1 MLNTKQINF
10 NGNLVQEATVFFI
23 IKEAKETISDFSQ
36 ETMTVL

>member
-10 NGNLVQEATVFFI
+10 NGNLDQEVTMFFI
-23 IKEAKETISDFSQ
+23 IKEAKEIISDFSQ